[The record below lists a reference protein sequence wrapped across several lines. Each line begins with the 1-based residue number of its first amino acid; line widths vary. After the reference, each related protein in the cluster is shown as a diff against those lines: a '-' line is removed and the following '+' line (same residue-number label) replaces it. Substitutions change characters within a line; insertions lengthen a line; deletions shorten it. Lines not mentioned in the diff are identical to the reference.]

1 MGILSNLKEVDL
13 MNTLVPYMNVLQKIS
28 TYWGAVTVVML
39 IIFLFMWLKE
49 PRRLINGITFSIFFF
64 SFLAELAVLIFS
76 TGNLPFVTVMGII
89 FLLILGII
97 SLVLISMW
105 ALLLWNA
112 IIVWKHESHTLSNM
126 LTLLLGI
133 FLIVLWF
140 VNGLLAGHS
149 QFLPNWFNTLISG
162 LPVIGA
168 YLILCSYNFLVNVLL
183 YQFFPRGYKANY
195 LIVLGAGLINGDTV
209 SKLLGNRI
217 DAAIK
222 FANKQIEKGHPAPK
236 IVFSGGQGADE
247 KLSEAKAMANYA
259 IDHGWDKDLIILE
272 DKSKN
277 TLQNMQ
283 FSKSLIEEDSS
294 GNKVYTKFFSN
305 NYHIF
310 RAGLYAKMTGL
321 ATNGIGAPTRLYFLP
336 NALIRE
342 FVAVLLMNK
351 KRHIIMI
358 SIILFFILL
367 MVAIT
372 IYTDIV
378 AK

>member
-222 FANKQIEKGHPAPK
+222 FANKQIEKGTPSSQNCL
-236 IVFSGGQGADE
+236 FWWSG
-247 KLSEAKAMANYA
+247 S
-259 IDHGWDKDLIILE
+259 
-272 DKSKN
+272 
-277 TLQNMQ
+277 
-283 FSKSLIEEDSS
+283 
-294 GNKVYTKFFSN
+294 
-305 NYHIF
+305 
-310 RAGLYAKMTGL
+310 
-321 ATNGIGAPTRLYFLP
+321 
-336 NALIRE
+336 
-342 FVAVLLMNK
+342 
-351 KRHIIMI
+351 
-358 SIILFFILL
+358 
-367 MVAIT
+367 
-372 IYTDIV
+372 
-378 AK
+378 